1 MLSSAH
7 SDSPRRGQLRDHS
20 DFPLM
25 LLIPAAHLRR
35 FDSSDMQTR
44 IKAEA
49 HLDRLKL
56 EEMPGNSGAGVLHFY
71 SHSMREKGKALGV
84 VLEELERLGELRE
97 VSTFVPEDMVSP
109 LIGSKGRQIAALQD
123 FTRANFRFE
132 RKVEDMQ
139 DRQVRVSGSL
149 RDIKNA
155 IETLYSKVV
164 DKRAEVPDNIFA
176 KFAIPQ
182 PSASHLIGKGGQFTK
197 SLYQH
202 YGVELKVSRD
212 DSCDDRRE
220 LVAILIGQHKDCLD
234 ALNEVV
240 AKLTDAEFN
249 SDYQR
254 TGNEKT
260 VMLMRIRRSESGIHS
275 LVREV
280 KREAQVS
287 LKVFEGYRDEFR
299 VEIAG
304 DLKER
309 QRAIRVLLEEVQSR
323 ESPKQRTRS
332 RSRSQSPQT
341 TILNVLVPKSL
352 VGRLIGKGGE
362 NVKIL
367 KNRSGCHINFQQQD
381 LTTVHTGD
389 GKEART
395 CTMTGSAEAIALA
408 VRNVWE
414 QIMKFEQ

>member
-1 MLSSAH
+1 MSCAS

-25 LLIPAAHLRR
+25 LLIPAAHFRR

-44 IKAEA
+44 IKAVARLE
-49 HLDRLKL
+49 RLKL
-56 EEMPGNSGAGVLHFY
+56 EGLPGNSGGVLHFY
-71 SHSMREKGKALGV
+71 SSSMREKSKALDL
-84 VLEELERLGELRE
+84 VLEEFDRLGESRE

-109 LIGSKGRQIAALQD
+109 LIGTKGRQIAALQES
-123 FTRANFRFE
+123 TRANFRFE

-149 RDIKNA
+149 RDIKHA
-155 IETLYSKVV
+155 IQTLYSKVV
-164 DKRAEVPDNIFA
+164 DKRAEIPDNIFA

-197 SLYQH
+197 SLHQH
-202 YGVELKVSRD
+202 YGVELKVLRD
-212 DSCDDRRE
+212 DSCDDRKE
-220 LVAILIGQHKDCLD
+220 LAAILIGPHKDCLE
-234 ALNEVV
+234 ALNEVIT
-240 AKLTDAEFN
+240 KLSDAEFN
-249 SDYQR
+249 CDSQR
-254 TGNEKT
+254 SGCEKT
-260 VMLMRIRRSESGIHS
+260 VMLMKIRRSESGIHS

-280 KREAQVS
+280 KRTAQVS

-309 QRAIRVLLEEVQSR
+309 QRAIRVLLEETQFR
-323 ESPKQRTRS
+323 ESPKRKTRS
-332 RSRSQSPQT
+332 RSRSPTAPT

-362 NVKIL
+362 NVKVL

-381 LTTVHTGD
+381 LKTVQTGE
-389 GKEART
+389 GKEARS
-395 CTMTGSAEAIALA
+395 CTLTGSAEAVALG
-408 VRNVWE
+408 VRNIWE
-414 QIMKFEQ
+414 QILKFEQ